1 MQDDP
6 LSRLLIPETQEPFYQ
21 TLLRDFRE
29 LIHPPKLPDLELTS
43 HPVPVKDIW
52 GLYGRQKKSFLLST
66 GLQVALVAILLT
78 ALSSKTVQKQIQQV
92 IPLMMPP
99 VDAPL
104 PKVAVHTGGGG
115 GGDRS
120 PLPASKGK
128 LPKPAPRQ
136 FVPPTTVINNAQP
149 KLVMEASLLAAPDA
163 TLPDVNMP
171 NFGDPLGK
179 LAAASNGTGSGG
191 GIGSGKGGGVGSGT
205 GGGSG
210 PGQGGGI
217 VYTPGRDGVTKAIPI
232 HQEDPE
238 FSDEARKARYQGTVV
253 IAIEIDEKGRVV
265 HPRLLQS
272 IGLGLD
278 EKSIEAALKWTFH
291 PATLNGKPVVSRAT
305 LSMTF
310 HLF

>member
-1 MQDDP
+1 MHDDP
-6 LSRLLIPETQEPFYQ
+6 LSRLLIPETQEPFYR

-29 LIHPPKLPDLELTS
+29 LIHPPKLPPLEVTS
-43 HPVPVKDIW
+43 QPAPVKDIW

-66 GLQVALVAILLT
+66 GLQAALVAVLLT
-78 ALSSKTVQKQIQQV
+78 VLSSKTVQKQIQQI
-92 IPLMMPP
+92 IPLVMP

-104 PKVAVHTGGGG
+104 PKVAIHTGGGG
-115 GGDRS
+115 GGDRY

-128 LPKPAPRQ
+128 LPKLAPRQ
-136 FVPPTTVINNAQP
+136 FVPPTAVINNAQP

-163 TLPDVNMP
+163 KLPDVNMP

-179 LAAASNGTGSGG
+179 LGPASNGTGSGG
-191 GIGSGKGGGVGSGT
+191 GIGSGKGGGVGSGN

-217 VYTPGRDGVTKAIPI
+217 VYTPGRDGVTKPI
-232 HQEDPE
+232 ITHQEDPE

-265 HPRLLQS
+265 RPRLLQTV
-272 IGLGLD
+272 GLGLD
-278 EKSIEAALKWTFH
+278 EKAVEAALKWTFL
-291 PATLNGKPVVSRAT
+291 PATKGGKPVVSRAT
-305 LSMTF
+305 ISMSF